1 MRKIAFI
8 TGATA
13 GFGKASA
20 YIFAANGYDL
30 IINGRRLEKLQ
41 TLADEIEGPVTPG
54 IPDDLEYMWVP
65 GAKVRVKL
73 SKILFPFEVL
83 PPSLTRIVTASMTTI

>member
-30 IINGRRLEKLQ
+30 IINGRRIEKLQ
-41 TLADEIEGPVTPG
+41 VSGQFTEGERFCYRKIG
-54 IPDDLEYMWVP
+54 
-65 GAKVRVKL
+65 VK
-73 SKILFPFEVL
+73 PE
-83 PPSLTRIVTASMTTI
+83 